1 MNFWSTRSP
10 ESQLETANVKKLL
23 RLYHDR
29 GFEVVGIN
37 LDRQKQE
44 VELYLQQE
52 PVPWTTLH
60 TMDAEGNDPTA
71 LRYGIRD
78 VPTTL
83 LLNKDGKVV
92 STEVRGDD
100 LAVLLE
106 KLLGPPYSP
115 KGALSFVDIQPMASR
130 FDSGEFEMARPRGA
144 APP

>member
-1 MNFWSTRSP
+1 
-10 ESQLETANVKKLL
+10 
-23 RLYHDR
+23 
-29 GFEVVGIN
+29 
-37 LDRQKQE
+37 
-44 VELYLQQE
+44 
-52 PVPWTTLH
+52 
-60 TMDAEGNDPTA
+60 MDAEGNDPTA

-92 STEVRGDD
+92 STEARGDD

-130 FDSGEFEMARPRGA
+130 FDSGGEFNGSPKGEQLLLGLGSGSVSLLLYSSGVNNRWNRHFPKGS
-144 APP
+144 